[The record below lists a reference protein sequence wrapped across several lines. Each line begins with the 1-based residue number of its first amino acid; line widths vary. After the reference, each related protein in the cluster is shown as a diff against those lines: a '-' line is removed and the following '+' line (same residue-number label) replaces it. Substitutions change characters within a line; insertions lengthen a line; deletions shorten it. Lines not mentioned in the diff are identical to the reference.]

1 MSNIL
6 TGRFIIVWAATC
18 CCLKAELSPLYKIAL
33 SDNKSGERERMVGL
47 FSVRVYYL
55 SLPDIQ
61 PATSYNQNICGEAPQ
76 PTVSAQYN
84 LVPTVGP
91 PV

>member
-1 MSNIL
+1 
-6 TGRFIIVWAATC
+6 
-18 CCLKAELSPLYKIAL
+18 
-33 SDNKSGERERMVGL
+33 MVGL

-91 PV
+91 PVWGENPSTGRQLHQHGASAQGGVQEDQN